1 MTVKKLKKIKDP
13 ETLLHKA
20 VLMNN
25 ILECMRNY
33 QNIDIQRNIDAD
45 THSNY
50 SQDEEEIL
58 RRIRLPHPITPISD
72 HSFNEKEQVTEKDI
86 LDKRDNNVVEKLSS
100 NSVEGY
106 SKRDCSEDESIVNDK
121 DACEL
126 NSS

>member
-58 RRIRLPHPITPISD
+58 RRIRLPHPRTPISD
-72 HSFNEKEQVTEKDI
+72 HSFNEEEEVTEKTKDI
-86 LDKRDNNVVEKLSS
+86 AM
-100 NSVEGY
+100 
-106 SKRDCSEDESIVNDK
+106 IWK
-121 DACEL
+121 DYQVTLWKVTQRETVL
-126 NSS
+126 NMKALGMIKMLMS